1 MLLVFLFFIIIILAI
16 YTSNLRIFIKTI
28 KGKINTTVKIYI
40 FNNIPIFK
48 VNVQKSKKIFK
59 KNEKIKKFF
68 NKKIGKIKI
77 NKQNFI
83 KIVYNVIKE
92 SNIEL
97 RYLDFNVDICTID
110 PIVTSYIVTIV
121 SVVISF
127 FLRIFNI
134 KIKFNNCKYKINP
147 IYINEKILNI
157 DFNCILNIKIAHT
170 LVIIYK
176 NFMKRRC
183 NINGRTTSDRR
194 TYGNCHE

>member
-127 FLRIFNI
+127 F
-134 KIKFNNCKYKINP
+134 
-147 IYINEKILNI
+147 
-157 DFNCILNIKIAHT
+157 
-170 LVIIYK
+170 
-176 NFMKRRC
+176 
-183 NINGRTTSDRR
+183 
-194 TYGNCHE
+194 